1 MAHNIAKIT
10 ALYERLSRDDEL
22 QGPSNSILNQQAF
35 LEDYAK
41 RNSFTNVRHFTD
53 DGVSGTT
60 FDREGFKA
68 MIAEVEAG
76 NVATIIVKDMS
87 RFGRD
92 YLKVGFY
99 TDVMFRDKGVRFIA
113 VNNGIDSDK
122 QGDNDFTPFLNIMNE
137 FYARDSSRKIQA
149 IFKARMQDGKRVSP
163 SVPYGYRRD
172 PQDKQHLI
180 VDEEAAAVVRRIFQM
195 VIDGY
200 GVKGIADALTADKV
214 LIPSAYAKL
223 HNPENDH
230 SKGFHDP
237 CLWSST
243 AVGYI
248 LEKQEYMGHT
258 VLGKTICENYKTK
271 STRKTAPEEQYIFDG
286 EIPAIVDEETWNT
299 VQRLMGTKRRA
310 PKRQTTPNRLT
321 GLLYCADC
329 GAKLTHRSSLVQGKY
344 LDDAF
349 VCSSYRQLTS
359 DCTMHYIPT
368 AKMEAA
374 ILAAIQRVSWY
385 VRHNEAEFIER
396 VREASDQHQEN
407 AVKEYRQKVSKAQRR
422 CKELDGL
429 VKKLYEGNAT
439 GKIPDKHFT
448 RLLAEYDEEQT
459 GLEGAIAQWQEAIES
474 WNADRLKTDKFIELV
489 SRYTDF
495 SELTTPMLNEFI
507 EKVVVHEGEGR
518 GNSRRQRIDIYLNFI
533 GAFEVPAHIVTPME
547 AEEQRRQQE
556 EQAAKEAHS
565 QELAKAR
572 EEKRKAEKRE
582 FTARKKA
589 GLLTPEEQAAD
600 EARLAH
606 NRAWQKE
613 WREKR
618 KAAEPP
624 KPPKPK
630 SLKELATLQKA
641 GADLTPEEAERLA
654 AHREKKNRQHKAWYE
669 RQKAAQPPKP
679 RTLKELAAALDA
691 GQPLTPEETE
701 RLEASRSRKKNAY
714 QELKAQ
720 AETDPAAAA
729 ELARRRAYH
738 SEATKKSRQKMYEEA
753 AAGNPEAQARYE
765 NFLAARRENYHKKK
779 QDEKGEQIA

>member
-1 MAHNIAKIT
+1 MAHSTKIT

-35 LEDYAK
+35 LEDFCK

-60 FDREGFKA
+60 FDRDGFKA

-195 VIDGY
+195 VIEGY

-258 VLGKTICENYKTK
+258 VLGKTISENYKTK
-271 STRKTAPEEQYIFDG
+271 KRRKAKPEELMIFRDTH
-286 EIPAIVDEETWNT
+286 EAIVDEETW
-299 VQRLMGTKRRA
+299 QLAHRLKKTIRKPSYPDRPA
-310 PKRQTTPNRLT
+310 NPLT

-329 GAKLTHRSSLVQGKY
+329 GHKLTHHQPSPTKKKVY
-344 LDDAF
+344 DADDYYI
-349 VCSSYRQLTS
+349 CGNYRQLTH
-359 DCTMHYIPT
+359 DCTIHYIKTSTIEKLILT
-368 AKMEAA
+368 AIRE
-374 ILAAIQRVSWY
+374 VSTY
-385 VRHNEAEFIER
+385 VREDEKEFIRIVRDAASAGQEQT
-396 VREASDQHQEN
+396 VREQ
-407 AVKEYRQKVSKAQRR
+407 KKRLRQVEKRIA
-422 CKELDGL
+422 ELDEL
-429 VKKLYEGNAT
+429 IRKLYEGNAT
-439 GKIPDKHFT
+439 GKIPDKHFN
-448 RLLAEYDEEQT
+448 RLLVEYDTEQST
-459 GLEGAIAQWQEAIES
+459 LEQEAAE
-474 WNADRLKTDKFIELV
+474 LKEGITAQVEDGMRAQRFVSLV
-489 SRYTDF
+489 RRYTSFD
-495 SELTTPMLNEFI
+495 ELTAPMLNEFI
-507 EKVVVHEGEGR
+507 EKVVVHEADKSTGD
-518 GNSRRQRIDIYLNFI
+518 RRQKVDIYFNFI
-533 GAFEVPAHIVTPME
+533 GCFV
-547 AEEQRRQQE
+547 
-556 EQAAKEAHS
+556 
-565 QELAKAR
+565 
-572 EEKRKAEKRE
+572 
-582 FTARKKA
+582 
-589 GLLTPEEQAAD
+589 
-600 EARLAH
+600 
-606 NRAWQKE
+606 
-613 WREKR
+613 
-618 KAAEPP
+618 PP
-624 KPPKPK
+624 KP
-630 SLKELATLQKA
+630 EVI
-641 GADLTPEEAERLA
+641 LTAEEEA
-654 AHREKKNRQHKAWYE
+654 
-669 RQKAAQPPKP
+669 
-679 RTLKELAAALDA
+679 
-691 GQPLTPEETE
+691 
-701 RLEASRSRKKNAY
+701 
-714 QELKAQ
+714 KAQ
-720 AETDPAAAA
+720 
-729 ELARRRAYH
+729 
-738 SEATKKSRQKMYEEA
+738 KV
-753 AAGNPEAQARYE
+753 
-765 NFLAARRENYHKKK
+765 LAARNREREQNKLRMRRVREARRAAKVA
-779 QDEKGEQIA
+779 EKVSLPAG

>member
-1 MAHNIAKIT
+1 MAHSTKIT

-35 LEDYAK
+35 LEDFCK

-60 FDREGFKA
+60 FDRDGFKA

-195 VIDGY
+195 VIEGY

-271 STRKTAPEEQYIFDG
+271 KRRKAKPEELMIFRDTH
-286 EIPAIVDEETWNT
+286 EAIVDEETW
-299 VQRLMGTKRRA
+299 QLAHRLKKTIRKPSYPDRPA
-310 PKRQTTPNRLT
+310 NPLT

-329 GAKLTHRSSLVQGKY
+329 GHKLTHHQPSPTKKKVY
-344 LDDAF
+344 DADDYYI
-349 VCSSYRQLTS
+349 CGNYRQLTH
-359 DCTMHYIPT
+359 DCTSHYIKTSTVEKLILT
-368 AKMEAA
+368 AIRE
-374 ILAAIQRVSWY
+374 VSTY
-385 VRHNEAEFIER
+385 VREDEKEFIR
-396 VREASDQHQEN
+396 IVRDAASAGQEQT
-407 AVKEYRQKVSKAQRR
+407 AREQKKRLHKVEKRIV
-422 CKELDGL
+422 ELDEL
-429 VKKLYEGNAT
+429 IKKLYEGNAI
-439 GKIPDKHFT
+439 GKIPDKHFN
-448 RLLAEYDEEQT
+448 RLLVEYDTEQSA
-459 GLEGAIAQWQEAIES
+459 LEQEA
-474 WNADRLKTDKFIELV
+474 AGLKEGITAQAEDGMRAQRFVSLV
-489 SRYTDF
+489 RRYTSFD
-495 SELTTPMLNEFI
+495 ELTAPMLNEFI
-507 EKVVVHEGEGR
+507 EKVVVHEADKSTGD
-518 GNSRRQRIDIYLNFI
+518 RRQKVDIYFNFI
-533 GAFEVPAHIVTPME
+533 GCFVPPKPEAILT
-547 AEEQRRQQE
+547 AEEEAKAQKALAARNREREQNKLRMRRVRETQ
-556 EQAAKEAHS
+556 QAAKV
-565 QELAKAR
+565 
-572 EEKRKAEKRE
+572 AEKVSLP
-582 FTARKKA
+582 A
-589 GLLTPEEQAAD
+589 G
-600 EARLAH
+600 
-606 NRAWQKE
+606 
-613 WREKR
+613 
-618 KAAEPP
+618 
-624 KPPKPK
+624 
-630 SLKELATLQKA
+630 
-641 GADLTPEEAERLA
+641 
-654 AHREKKNRQHKAWYE
+654 
-669 RQKAAQPPKP
+669 
-679 RTLKELAAALDA
+679 
-691 GQPLTPEETE
+691 
-701 RLEASRSRKKNAY
+701 
-714 QELKAQ
+714 
-720 AETDPAAAA
+720 
-729 ELARRRAYH
+729 
-738 SEATKKSRQKMYEEA
+738 
-753 AAGNPEAQARYE
+753 
-765 NFLAARRENYHKKK
+765 
-779 QDEKGEQIA
+779 

>member
-1 MAHNIAKIT
+1 M
-10 ALYERLSRDDEL
+10 
-22 QGPSNSILNQQAF
+22 
-35 LEDYAK
+35 EDYAK

-271 STRKTAPEEQYIFDG
+271 KRRKAKPEELMIFRDTH
-286 EIPAIVDEETWNT
+286 EAIVDEETW
-299 VQRLMGTKRRA
+299 QLAHRLKKTIRKPSYPDRPA
-310 PKRQTTPNRLT
+310 NPLT

-329 GAKLTHRSSLVQGKY
+329 GHKLTHHQPSPSKKKVY
-344 LDDAF
+344 DADDYYI
-349 VCSSYRQLTS
+349 CGNYRQLTR
-359 DCTMHYIPT
+359 DCTIHYIKTSTIEKLILT
-368 AKMEAA
+368 AIRE
-374 ILAAIQRVSWY
+374 VSAY
-385 VRHNEAEFIER
+385 VREDEKEFIR
-396 VREASDQHQEN
+396 IVRDAASAGQEQT
-407 AVKEYRQKVSKAQRR
+407 AREQKKRLRQVEKRIA
-422 CKELDGL
+422 ELDEL
-429 VKKLYEGNAT
+429 IRKLYEGNAT
-439 GKIPDKHFT
+439 GKIPDKHFN
-448 RLLAEYDEEQT
+448 RLLVEYDTEQNA
-459 GLEGAIAQWQEAIES
+459 LEQEAAE
-474 WNADRLKTDKFIELV
+474 LKEGITAQAEDGMRAQRFVSLV
-489 SRYTDF
+489 RRYTNFD
-495 SELTTPMLNEFI
+495 ELTAPMLNEFI
-507 EKVVVHEGEGR
+507 EKVVVHEADKSTGD
-518 GNSRRQRIDIYLNFI
+518 RRQKVDVYFNFI
-533 GAFEVPAHIVTPME
+533 GCFVPPKPEVILTAVEE
-547 AEEQRRQQE
+547 AKAQKALAARNREREQNKLRMRRVREAQR
-556 EQAAKEAHS
+556 AAKEA
-565 QELAKAR
+565 
-572 EEKRKAEKRE
+572 EKV
-582 FTARKKA
+582 
-589 GLLTPEEQAAD
+589 
-600 EARLAH
+600 
-606 NRAWQKE
+606 
-613 WREKR
+613 
-618 KAAEPP
+618 
-624 KPPKPK
+624 
-630 SLKELATLQKA
+630 
-641 GADLTPEEAERLA
+641 
-654 AHREKKNRQHKAWYE
+654 
-669 RQKAAQPPKP
+669 
-679 RTLKELAAALDA
+679 
-691 GQPLTPEETE
+691 PLSPTV
-701 RLEASRSRKKNAY
+701 
-714 QELKAQ
+714 
-720 AETDPAAAA
+720 
-729 ELARRRAYH
+729 
-738 SEATKKSRQKMYEEA
+738 
-753 AAGNPEAQARYE
+753 
-765 NFLAARRENYHKKK
+765 
-779 QDEKGEQIA
+779 

>member
-1 MAHNIAKIT
+1 MAHSTKIT

-35 LEDYAK
+35 LEDFCK

-60 FDREGFKA
+60 FDRDGFKA

-87 RFGRD
+87 RFGWD

-195 VIDGY
+195 VIEGY

-271 STRKTAPEEQYIFDG
+271 KRRKAKPEELMIFRDTH
-286 EIPAIVDEETWNT
+286 EAIVDEETW
-299 VQRLMGTKRRA
+299 QLAHRLKKTIRKPSYPDRPA
-310 PKRQTTPNRLT
+310 NPLT

-329 GAKLTHRSSLVQGKY
+329 GHKLTHHQPSPGKKKVY
-344 LDDAF
+344 DADDYYI
-349 VCSSYRQLTS
+349 CGNYRQLTR
-359 DCTMHYIPT
+359 DCTIHYIKTSAIEKLILT
-368 AKMEAA
+368 AIRE
-374 ILAAIQRVSWY
+374 VSAY
-385 VRHNEAEFIER
+385 VREDEKEFIR
-396 VREASDQHQEN
+396 IVRDAASAGQEQT
-407 AVKEYRQKVSKAQRR
+407 AREKKKRLRQVEKRIG
-422 CKELDGL
+422 ELDEL
-429 VKKLYEGNAT
+429 IRKLYEGNAT
-439 GKIPDKHFT
+439 GKIPDKHFN
-448 RLLAEYDEEQT
+448 RLLVEYDTEQSA
-459 GLEGAIAQWQEAIES
+459 LEQEAAE
-474 WNADRLKTDKFIELV
+474 LKEGITAQAEDGMRAQRFVSLV
-489 SRYTDF
+489 RRYTNFD
-495 SELTTPMLNEFI
+495 ELTAPMLNEFI
-507 EKVVVHEGEGR
+507 EKVVVHEADKSTGD
-518 GNSRRQRIDIYLNFI
+518 RRQKVDIYFNFI
-533 GAFEVPAHIVTPME
+533 GCFV
-547 AEEQRRQQE
+547 
-556 EQAAKEAHS
+556 
-565 QELAKAR
+565 
-572 EEKRKAEKRE
+572 
-582 FTARKKA
+582 
-589 GLLTPEEQAAD
+589 
-600 EARLAH
+600 
-606 NRAWQKE
+606 
-613 WREKR
+613 
-618 KAAEPP
+618 PP
-624 KPPKPK
+624 KPEVILTAVEEAK
-630 SLKELATLQKA
+630 AQKA
-641 GADLTPEEAERLA
+641 
-654 AHREKKNRQHKAWYE
+654 
-669 RQKAAQPPKP
+669 
-679 RTLKELAAALDA
+679 
-691 GQPLTPEETE
+691 
-701 RLEASRSRKKNAY
+701 
-714 QELKAQ
+714 
-720 AETDPAAAA
+720 
-729 ELARRRAYH
+729 
-738 SEATKKSRQKMYEEA
+738 
-753 AAGNPEAQARYE
+753 
-765 NFLAARRENYHKKK
+765 LAARNREREQNKLRMRRVREAQRAAKLA
-779 QDEKGEQIA
+779 EKAPLSPTV

>member
-1 MAHNIAKIT
+1 MAHSTKIT

-35 LEDYAK
+35 LEDFCK

-60 FDREGFKA
+60 FDRDGFKA

-195 VIDGY
+195 VIEGY

-271 STRKTAPEEQYIFDG
+271 KRRKAKPEELMIFRDTH
-286 EIPAIVDEETWNT
+286 EAIVDEETW
-299 VQRLMGTKRRA
+299 QLAHRLKKTIRKPSYPDRPA
-310 PKRQTTPNRLT
+310 NPLT

-329 GAKLTHRSSLVQGKY
+329 GHKLTHHQPSPTKKKVY
-344 LDDAF
+344 DADDYYI
-349 VCSSYRQLTS
+349 CGNYRQLTH
-359 DCTMHYIPT
+359 DCTSHYIKTSTVEKLILT
-368 AKMEAA
+368 AIRE
-374 ILAAIQRVSWY
+374 VSTY
-385 VRHNEAEFIER
+385 VREDEKEFIR
-396 VREASDQHQEN
+396 IVRDAASAGQEQT
-407 AVKEYRQKVSKAQRR
+407 AREQKKRLRQVEKRIG
-422 CKELDGL
+422 ELDEL
-429 VKKLYEGNAT
+429 IKKLYEGNAT
-439 GKIPDKHFT
+439 GKIPDKHFN
-448 RLLAEYDEEQT
+448 RLLAEYDTEQSA
-459 GLEGAIAQWQEAIES
+459 LEQEAAE
-474 WNADRLKTDKFIELV
+474 LKEGITAQAEDGMRAQRFVSLV
-489 SRYTDF
+489 RRYTSFD
-495 SELTTPMLNEFI
+495 ELTAPMLNEFI
-507 EKVVVHEGEGR
+507 EKVIVHEADKSTGD
-518 GNSRRQRIDIYLNFI
+518 RRQKVDIYFNFI
-533 GAFEVPAHIVTPME
+533 GCFVPPKPEAILT
-547 AEEQRRQQE
+547 AEEEAKAQKALAARNREREQNKLRMRRVRETQ
-556 EQAAKEAHS
+556 QAAKV
-565 QELAKAR
+565 
-572 EEKRKAEKRE
+572 AEKVSLP
-582 FTARKKA
+582 A
-589 GLLTPEEQAAD
+589 G
-600 EARLAH
+600 
-606 NRAWQKE
+606 
-613 WREKR
+613 
-618 KAAEPP
+618 
-624 KPPKPK
+624 
-630 SLKELATLQKA
+630 
-641 GADLTPEEAERLA
+641 
-654 AHREKKNRQHKAWYE
+654 
-669 RQKAAQPPKP
+669 
-679 RTLKELAAALDA
+679 
-691 GQPLTPEETE
+691 
-701 RLEASRSRKKNAY
+701 
-714 QELKAQ
+714 
-720 AETDPAAAA
+720 
-729 ELARRRAYH
+729 
-738 SEATKKSRQKMYEEA
+738 
-753 AAGNPEAQARYE
+753 
-765 NFLAARRENYHKKK
+765 
-779 QDEKGEQIA
+779 

>member
-1 MAHNIAKIT
+1 MAHSTKIT

-35 LEDYAK
+35 LEDFCK

-60 FDREGFKA
+60 FDRDGFKA

-195 VIDGY
+195 VIEGY

-271 STRKTAPEEQYIFDG
+271 KRRKAKPEELMIFRDTH
-286 EIPAIVDEETWNT
+286 EAIVDEETW
-299 VQRLMGTKRRA
+299 QLAHRLKRTIRKPSYPDRPA
-310 PKRQTTPNRLT
+310 NPLT

-329 GAKLTHRSSLVQGKY
+329 GHKLTHHQPSPTKKKVY
-344 LDDAF
+344 DADDYYI
-349 VCSSYRQLTS
+349 CGNYRQLTH
-359 DCTMHYIPT
+359 DCTSHYIKTSTVEKLILT
-368 AKMEAA
+368 AIRE
-374 ILAAIQRVSWY
+374 VSTY
-385 VRHNEAEFIER
+385 VREDEKEFIR
-396 VREASDQHQEN
+396 IVRDAASAGQEQT
-407 AVKEYRQKVSKAQRR
+407 AREKKKRLRQVEKRIG
-422 CKELDGL
+422 ELDEL
-429 VKKLYEGNAT
+429 IRKLYEGNAT
-439 GKIPDKHFT
+439 GKIPDKHFN
-448 RLLAEYDEEQT
+448 RLLVEYDTEQSA
-459 GLEGAIAQWQEAIES
+459 LEQEAAE
-474 WNADRLKTDKFIELV
+474 LKEGITAQAEDGMRAQRFVSLV
-489 SRYTDF
+489 RRYTSFD
-495 SELTTPMLNEFI
+495 ELTAPMLNEFI
-507 EKVVVHEGEGR
+507 EKVVVHEADKSTGD
-518 GNSRRQRIDIYLNFI
+518 RRQKVDIYFNFI
-533 GAFEVPAHIVTPME
+533 GCFVPPKPEAILT
-547 AEEQRRQQE
+547 AEEEAKAQKALAARNREREQNKLRMRRVRETQ
-556 EQAAKEAHS
+556 QAAKV
-565 QELAKAR
+565 
-572 EEKRKAEKRE
+572 AEKVSLP
-582 FTARKKA
+582 A
-589 GLLTPEEQAAD
+589 G
-600 EARLAH
+600 
-606 NRAWQKE
+606 
-613 WREKR
+613 
-618 KAAEPP
+618 
-624 KPPKPK
+624 
-630 SLKELATLQKA
+630 
-641 GADLTPEEAERLA
+641 
-654 AHREKKNRQHKAWYE
+654 
-669 RQKAAQPPKP
+669 
-679 RTLKELAAALDA
+679 
-691 GQPLTPEETE
+691 
-701 RLEASRSRKKNAY
+701 
-714 QELKAQ
+714 
-720 AETDPAAAA
+720 
-729 ELARRRAYH
+729 
-738 SEATKKSRQKMYEEA
+738 
-753 AAGNPEAQARYE
+753 
-765 NFLAARRENYHKKK
+765 
-779 QDEKGEQIA
+779 

>member
-1 MAHNIAKIT
+1 MAHSTKIT

-35 LEDYAK
+35 LEDFCK

-60 FDREGFKA
+60 FDRDGFKA

-195 VIDGY
+195 VIEGY

-243 AVGYI
+243 AVSYI

-271 STRKTAPEEQYIFDG
+271 KRRKAKPEELMIFRDTH
-286 EIPAIVDEETWNT
+286 EAIVDEETW
-299 VQRLMGTKRRA
+299 QLAHRLKKTIRKPSYPDRPA
-310 PKRQTTPNRLT
+310 NPLT

-329 GAKLTHRSSLVQGKY
+329 GHKLTHHQPSPTKKKVY
-344 LDDAF
+344 DADDYYI
-349 VCSSYRQLTS
+349 CGNYRQLTH
-359 DCTMHYIPT
+359 DCTSHYIKTSTVEKLILT
-368 AKMEAA
+368 AIRE
-374 ILAAIQRVSWY
+374 VSTY
-385 VRHNEAEFIER
+385 VREDEKEFIR
-396 VREASDQHQEN
+396 IVRDAASAGQEQT
-407 AVKEYRQKVSKAQRR
+407 AREQKKRLHKVEKRIV
-422 CKELDGL
+422 ELDEL
-429 VKKLYEGNAT
+429 IKKLYEGNAI
-439 GKIPDKHFT
+439 GKIPDKHFN
-448 RLLAEYDEEQT
+448 RLLVEYDTEQSA
-459 GLEGAIAQWQEAIES
+459 LEQEA
-474 WNADRLKTDKFIELV
+474 AGLKEGITAQAEDGMRAQRFVSLV
-489 SRYTDF
+489 RRYTSFD
-495 SELTTPMLNEFI
+495 ELTAPMLNEFI
-507 EKVVVHEGEGR
+507 EKVVVHEADKSTGD
-518 GNSRRQRIDIYLNFI
+518 RRQKVDIYFNFI
-533 GAFEVPAHIVTPME
+533 GCFVPPKPEAILT
-547 AEEQRRQQE
+547 AEEEAKAQKALAARNREREQNKLRMRRVRETQ
-556 EQAAKEAHS
+556 QAAKV
-565 QELAKAR
+565 
-572 EEKRKAEKRE
+572 AEKVSLP
-582 FTARKKA
+582 A
-589 GLLTPEEQAAD
+589 G
-600 EARLAH
+600 
-606 NRAWQKE
+606 
-613 WREKR
+613 
-618 KAAEPP
+618 
-624 KPPKPK
+624 
-630 SLKELATLQKA
+630 
-641 GADLTPEEAERLA
+641 
-654 AHREKKNRQHKAWYE
+654 
-669 RQKAAQPPKP
+669 
-679 RTLKELAAALDA
+679 
-691 GQPLTPEETE
+691 
-701 RLEASRSRKKNAY
+701 
-714 QELKAQ
+714 
-720 AETDPAAAA
+720 
-729 ELARRRAYH
+729 
-738 SEATKKSRQKMYEEA
+738 
-753 AAGNPEAQARYE
+753 
-765 NFLAARRENYHKKK
+765 
-779 QDEKGEQIA
+779 

>member
-1 MAHNIAKIT
+1 MAQKTKIT

-35 LEDYAK
+35 LEDYAQ
-41 RNSFTNVRHFTD
+41 RNGFTNVRHFTD

-60 FDREGFKA
+60 FDRDGFKA

-195 VIDGY
+195 VIEGY

-271 STRKTAPEEQYIFDG
+271 KRRKAKPEELMIFRDTH
-286 EIPAIVDEETWNT
+286 EAIVDEETW
-299 VQRLMGTKRRA
+299 QLAHRLKRTIRKPSYPDRPA
-310 PKRQTTPNRLT
+310 NPLT

-329 GAKLTHRSSLVQGKY
+329 GHKLTHHQPSPNKKKVYDADDYY
-344 LDDAF
+344 L
-349 VCSSYRQLTS
+349 CGGYRQLTH
-359 DCTMHYIPT
+359 DCTIHYIKT
-368 AKMEAA
+368 STVEKLV
-374 ILAAIQRVSWY
+374 LAAIREVSAY
-385 VRHNEAEFIER
+385 VMEDEKEF
-396 VREASDQHQEN
+396 VRMVRDAANAGQEQN
-407 AVKEYRQKVSKAQRR
+407 AREQKKRLRQVEKRIA
-422 CKELDGL
+422 ELDGL
-429 VKKLYEGNAT
+429 IKKLYEGNAT
-439 GKIPDKHFT
+439 GKIPDKHFN
-448 RLLAEYDEEQT
+448 RLLSEYDAEQSA
-459 GLEGAIAQWQEAIES
+459 LEQEAAGLNDGITTQAEDS
-474 WNADRLKTDKFIELV
+474 MRAQKFVSLV
-489 SRYTDF
+489 RRYTSFD
-495 SELTTPMLNEFI
+495 ELTAPMLNEFI
-507 EKVVVHEGEGR
+507 EKVVVHEADKSTGD
-518 GNSRRQRIDIYLNFI
+518 RRQKVDIYFNFI
-533 GAFEVPAHIVTPME
+533 GCFVPPRQEVSLT
-547 AEEQRRQQE
+547 AEEEAKAQKALAARNREREQNKLRMRRVR
-556 EQAAKEAHS
+556 AAK
-565 QELAKAR
+565 
-572 EEKRKAEKRE
+572 
-582 FTARKKA
+582 
-589 GLLTPEEQAAD
+589 
-600 EARLAH
+600 
-606 NRAWQKE
+606 
-613 WREKR
+613 
-618 KAAEPP
+618 KAAE
-624 KPPKPK
+624 
-630 SLKELATLQKA
+630 Q
-641 GADLTPEEAERLA
+641 
-654 AHREKKNRQHKAWYE
+654 
-669 RQKAAQPPKP
+669 
-679 RTLKELAAALDA
+679 
-691 GQPLTPEETE
+691 
-701 RLEASRSRKKNAY
+701 ASVTA
-714 QELKAQ
+714 
-720 AETDPAAAA
+720 
-729 ELARRRAYH
+729 
-738 SEATKKSRQKMYEEA
+738 
-753 AAGNPEAQARYE
+753 
-765 NFLAARRENYHKKK
+765 
-779 QDEKGEQIA
+779 

>member
-1 MAHNIAKIT
+1 MAHSTKIT

-35 LEDYAK
+35 LEDFCK

-60 FDREGFKA
+60 FDRDGFKA

-258 VLGKTICENYKTK
+258 VLGKTISENYKTK
-271 STRKTAPEEQYIFDG
+271 KRRKAKPEELMIFHDTH
-286 EIPAIVDEETWNT
+286 EAIVDEETW
-299 VQRLMGTKRRA
+299 QLAHRLKKTIRRPSYPDRPA
-310 PKRQTTPNRLT
+310 NPLT

-329 GAKLTHRSSLVQGKY
+329 GHKLTHHQPSPTKKKVY
-344 LDDAF
+344 DADDYYI
-349 VCSSYRQLTS
+349 CGNYRQLTH
-359 DCTMHYIPT
+359 DCTIHYIKTSAVEKLILT
-368 AKMEAA
+368 AIRE
-374 ILAAIQRVSWY
+374 VSTY
-385 VRHNEAEFIER
+385 VREDEKQFIR
-396 VREASDQHQEN
+396 IVRDAASAGQEQT
-407 AVKEYRQKVSKAQRR
+407 AREQKKRLHKVEKRIA
-422 CKELDGL
+422 ELDEL
-429 VKKLYEGNAT
+429 IKKLYEGNAT
-439 GKIPDKHFT
+439 GKIPDKHFN
-448 RLLAEYDEEQT
+448 RLLVEYDTEQSA
-459 GLEGAIAQWQEAIES
+459 LEQEA
-474 WNADRLKTDKFIELV
+474 AGLKEGITARAEDGMRAQRFVSLV
-489 SRYTDF
+489 RRYTSFD
-495 SELTTPMLNEFI
+495 ELTAPMLNEFI
-507 EKVVVHEGEGR
+507 EKVVVHEADKSTGD
-518 GNSRRQRIDIYLNFI
+518 RRQKVDIYFNFI
-533 GAFEVPAHIVTPME
+533 GCFVPPRPEVILT
-547 AEEQRRQQE
+547 AEEEAKAQKALAARNREREQNKLRMRRVREAQR
-556 EQAAKEAHS
+556 AAKEAGKIS
-565 QELAKAR
+565 
-572 EEKRKAEKRE
+572 
-582 FTARKKA
+582 TPA
-589 GLLTPEEQAAD
+589 G
-600 EARLAH
+600 
-606 NRAWQKE
+606 
-613 WREKR
+613 
-618 KAAEPP
+618 
-624 KPPKPK
+624 
-630 SLKELATLQKA
+630 
-641 GADLTPEEAERLA
+641 
-654 AHREKKNRQHKAWYE
+654 
-669 RQKAAQPPKP
+669 
-679 RTLKELAAALDA
+679 
-691 GQPLTPEETE
+691 
-701 RLEASRSRKKNAY
+701 
-714 QELKAQ
+714 
-720 AETDPAAAA
+720 
-729 ELARRRAYH
+729 
-738 SEATKKSRQKMYEEA
+738 
-753 AAGNPEAQARYE
+753 
-765 NFLAARRENYHKKK
+765 
-779 QDEKGEQIA
+779 

>member
-1 MAHNIAKIT
+1 MAHSTKIT

-35 LEDYAK
+35 LEDFCK

-60 FDREGFKA
+60 FDRDGFKA

-195 VIDGY
+195 VIEGY

-271 STRKTAPEEQYIFDG
+271 KRRKAKPEELMIFRDTH
-286 EIPAIVDEETWNT
+286 EAIVDEETW
-299 VQRLMGTKRRA
+299 QLAHRLKRTIRKPSYPDRPA
-310 PKRQTTPNRLT
+310 NPLT

-329 GAKLTHRSSLVQGKY
+329 GHKLTHHQPSPTKKKVY
-344 LDDAF
+344 DADDYYI
-349 VCSSYRQLTS
+349 CGNYRQLTH
-359 DCTMHYIPT
+359 DCTSHYIKTSTVEKLILT
-368 AKMEAA
+368 AIRE
-374 ILAAIQRVSWY
+374 VSTY
-385 VRHNEAEFIER
+385 VREDEKEFIR
-396 VREASDQHQEN
+396 IVRDAASAGQEQT
-407 AVKEYRQKVSKAQRR
+407 AREQKKRLHKVEKRIV
-422 CKELDGL
+422 ELDEL
-429 VKKLYEGNAT
+429 IKKLYEGNAI
-439 GKIPDKHFT
+439 GKIPDKHFN
-448 RLLAEYDEEQT
+448 RLLVEYDTEQSA
-459 GLEGAIAQWQEAIES
+459 LEQEA
-474 WNADRLKTDKFIELV
+474 AGLKEGITAQAEDGMRAQRFVSLV
-489 SRYTDF
+489 RRYTSFD
-495 SELTTPMLNEFI
+495 ELTAPMLNEFI
-507 EKVVVHEGEGR
+507 EKVVVHEADKSTGD
-518 GNSRRQRIDIYLNFI
+518 RRQKVDIYFNFI
-533 GAFEVPAHIVTPME
+533 GCFVPPKPEAILT
-547 AEEQRRQQE
+547 AEEEAKAQKALAARNREREQNKLRMRRVRETQ
-556 EQAAKEAHS
+556 QAAKV
-565 QELAKAR
+565 
-572 EEKRKAEKRE
+572 AEKVSLP
-582 FTARKKA
+582 A
-589 GLLTPEEQAAD
+589 G
-600 EARLAH
+600 
-606 NRAWQKE
+606 
-613 WREKR
+613 
-618 KAAEPP
+618 
-624 KPPKPK
+624 
-630 SLKELATLQKA
+630 
-641 GADLTPEEAERLA
+641 
-654 AHREKKNRQHKAWYE
+654 
-669 RQKAAQPPKP
+669 
-679 RTLKELAAALDA
+679 
-691 GQPLTPEETE
+691 
-701 RLEASRSRKKNAY
+701 
-714 QELKAQ
+714 
-720 AETDPAAAA
+720 
-729 ELARRRAYH
+729 
-738 SEATKKSRQKMYEEA
+738 
-753 AAGNPEAQARYE
+753 
-765 NFLAARRENYHKKK
+765 
-779 QDEKGEQIA
+779 

>member
-1 MAHNIAKIT
+1 MAHSTKIT

-35 LEDYAK
+35 LEDFCK

-60 FDREGFKA
+60 FDRDGFKA

-195 VIDGY
+195 VIEGY

-258 VLGKTICENYKTK
+258 VLGKTISENYKTK
-271 STRKTAPEEQYIFDG
+271 KRRKAKPEELMIFRDTH
-286 EIPAIVDEETWNT
+286 EAIVDEETW
-299 VQRLMGTKRRA
+299 QLAHRLKKTIRKPSYPDRPA
-310 PKRQTTPNRLT
+310 NPLT

-329 GAKLTHRSSLVQGKY
+329 GHKLTH
-344 LDDAF
+344 
-349 VCSSYRQLTS
+349 
-359 DCTMHYIPT
+359 H
-368 AKMEAA
+368 
-374 ILAAIQRVSWY
+374 
-385 VRHNEAEFIER
+385 
-396 VREASDQHQEN
+396 
-407 AVKEYRQKVSKAQRR
+407 
-422 CKELDGL
+422 
-429 VKKLYEGNAT
+429 
-439 GKIPDKHFT
+439 
-448 RLLAEYDEEQT
+448 
-459 GLEGAIAQWQEAIES
+459 
-474 WNADRLKTDKFIELV
+474 
-489 SRYTDF
+489 
-495 SELTTPMLNEFI
+495 
-507 EKVVVHEGEGR
+507 
-518 GNSRRQRIDIYLNFI
+518 
-533 GAFEVPAHIVTPME
+533 
-547 AEEQRRQQE
+547 
-556 EQAAKEAHS
+556 
-565 QELAKAR
+565 
-572 EEKRKAEKRE
+572 
-582 FTARKKA
+582 
-589 GLLTPEEQAAD
+589 
-600 EARLAH
+600 
-606 NRAWQKE
+606 
-613 WREKR
+613 
-618 KAAEPP
+618 
-624 KPPKPK
+624 
-630 SLKELATLQKA
+630 
-641 GADLTPEEAERLA
+641 
-654 AHREKKNRQHKAWYE
+654 
-669 RQKAAQPPKP
+669 QPPP
-679 RTLKELAAALDA
+679 
-691 GQPLTPEETE
+691 P
-701 RLEASRSRKKNAY
+701 
-714 QELKAQ
+714 
-720 AETDPAAAA
+720 
-729 ELARRRAYH
+729 RRRFMTLMITTSAEITA
-738 SEATKKSRQKMYEEA
+738 S
-753 AAGNPEAQARYE
+753 
-765 NFLAARRENYHKKK
+765 
-779 QDEKGEQIA
+779 

>member
-1 MAHNIAKIT
+1 MAHSTKIT

-35 LEDYAK
+35 LEDFCK

-60 FDREGFKA
+60 FDRDGFKA

-195 VIDGY
+195 VIEGY

-271 STRKTAPEEQYIFDG
+271 KRRKAKPEELMIFRDTH
-286 EIPAIVDEETWNT
+286 EAIVDEETW
-299 VQRLMGTKRRA
+299 QLAHRLKKTIRKPSYPDRPA
-310 PKRQTTPNRLT
+310 NPLT

-329 GAKLTHRSSLVQGKY
+329 GHKLTHHQPSPTKKKVY
-344 LDDAF
+344 DADDYYI
-349 VCSSYRQLTS
+349 CGNYRQLTH
-359 DCTMHYIPT
+359 DCTSHYIKTSTVEKLILT
-368 AKMEAA
+368 AIRE
-374 ILAAIQRVSWY
+374 VSTY
-385 VRHNEAEFIER
+385 VREDEKEFIR
-396 VREASDQHQEN
+396 IVRDAASAGQEQT
-407 AVKEYRQKVSKAQRR
+407 AREQKKRLHKVEKRIV
-422 CKELDGL
+422 ELDEL
-429 VKKLYEGNAT
+429 IKKLYEGNAI
-439 GKIPDKHFT
+439 GKIPDKHFN
-448 RLLAEYDEEQT
+448 RLLVEYDTEQSA
-459 GLEGAIAQWQEAIES
+459 LEQEA
-474 WNADRLKTDKFIELV
+474 AGLKEGITAQAEDGMRAQRFVSLV
-489 SRYTDF
+489 RRYTSFD
-495 SELTTPMLNEFI
+495 ELTAPMLNEFI
-507 EKVVVHEGEGR
+507 EKVVVHEADKSTGD
-518 GNSRRQRIDIYLNFI
+518 RRQKVDIYFNFI
-533 GAFEVPAHIVTPME
+533 GCFVPPKPEVILT
-547 AEEQRRQQE
+547 AEEEAKAQKALAARNREREQNKLRMRRVREAQR
-556 EQAAKEAHS
+556 AAKEA
-565 QELAKAR
+565 
-572 EEKRKAEKRE
+572 EKVSAS
-582 FTARKKA
+582 A
-589 GLLTPEEQAAD
+589 G
-600 EARLAH
+600 
-606 NRAWQKE
+606 
-613 WREKR
+613 
-618 KAAEPP
+618 
-624 KPPKPK
+624 
-630 SLKELATLQKA
+630 
-641 GADLTPEEAERLA
+641 
-654 AHREKKNRQHKAWYE
+654 
-669 RQKAAQPPKP
+669 
-679 RTLKELAAALDA
+679 
-691 GQPLTPEETE
+691 
-701 RLEASRSRKKNAY
+701 
-714 QELKAQ
+714 
-720 AETDPAAAA
+720 
-729 ELARRRAYH
+729 
-738 SEATKKSRQKMYEEA
+738 
-753 AAGNPEAQARYE
+753 
-765 NFLAARRENYHKKK
+765 
-779 QDEKGEQIA
+779 